1 MSKLRCSDLAKVR
14 KKLIFQ
20 VKLAHFFPIEFS
32 AMTECSISVLFKL
45 VATSFMKLLTTWYVV
60 GDWGIEF

>member
-45 VATSFMKLLTTWYVV
+45 VATSFMKLLTT
-60 GDWGIEF
+60 